1 MEKHKRDIDGQSLE
15 KAKALFET
23 GDIDKIE
30 VGTAKGLCQIHE
42 RLFGGL
48 YDFAD

>member
-1 MEKHKRDIDGQSLE
+1 MENHKRDIDGQSLE
-15 KAKALFET
+15 KAKALFDT

-30 VGTAKGLCQIHE
+30 VGTTKGLCQIHE

-48 YDFAD
+48 YDFAA